1 MEGSDGDAIDGPHS
15 QRSFRQEH
23 ASDLR
28 SFLFLTQS
36 LKFINAT
43 RELAAICGEVSYR
56 DDGKLGSSATLRD
69 GFIPSAGKLFAI
81 GGVSCIVTILAQ
93 TSACP

>member
-43 RELAAICGEVSYR
+43 RELAAICGEVSYKEE
-56 DDGKLGSSATLRD
+56 GKLGSSSTLRE
-69 GFIPSAGKLFAI
+69 GLSRRRANFAHRWSQ
-81 GGVSCIVTILAQ
+81 VA
-93 TSACP
+93 A